1 MANMDRINA
10 DYIYCLLNGRRMTLS
25 ELSSFSRLD
34 TLALTK
40 ALSLLRLDTLAL
52 TKALSL
58 LRLENE
64 LAEYTEDGREY
75 LELKNGYVI

>member
-1 MANMDRINA
+1 MDRINA

-40 ALSLLRLDTLAL
+40 ALSLLRL
-52 TKALSL
+52 
-58 LRLENE
+58 ENE
-64 LAEYTEDGREY
+64 LAEYTEDGRDY
-75 LELKNGYVI
+75 LEIKYGYVI